1 MPPATRTRIVSG
13 PLAALV
19 VAALMVTAL
28 MVLTACG
35 LVTTG
40 PRAVT
45 LAELA
50 ADQDRYDGT
59 VVSTEGVVR
68 SFDDPLHYW
77 IEDED
82 VNRVELVPHDEVA
95 PLLGEEVRVVGEF
108 TFDRDQGRLITVDR
122 IEPIDAT
129 SRALRLPDPRADD
142 GPEPERR
149 DSRQRTDG

>member
-1 MPPATRTRIVSG
+1 MTSATRARIGGG

-19 VAALMVTAL
+19 VAAL
-28 MVLTACG
+28 VLTACG

-50 ADQDRYDGT
+50 TEQDRYDGT
-59 VVSTEGVVR
+59 VVRTEGVVR

-82 VNRVELVPHDEVA
+82 VNRVELVPHEEVA
-95 PLLGEEVRVVGEF
+95 PLLSEKVRVVGEF
-108 TFDRDQGRLITVDR
+108 TFDQDQGRLITVDE
-122 IEPIDAT
+122 IEPIGTT
-129 SRALRLPDPRADD
+129 SSALRLPDTRADQ
-142 GPEPERR
+142 GPEREGRGGR
-149 DSRQRTDG
+149 DRTDR

>member
-1 MPPATRTRIVSG
+1 MPPATRARIVSG
-13 PLAALV
+13 RLTALV
-19 VAALMVTAL
+19 VAALVLTAL
-28 MVLTACG
+28 VLTACG

-77 IEDED
+77 LEDED

-108 TFDRDQGRLITVDR
+108 TFSQDQGRLITVDR
-122 IEPIDAT
+122 IDPIDAT
-129 SRALRLPDPRADD
+129 SRTLRLPDPRADE

-149 DSRQRTDG
+149 GSRQRADG